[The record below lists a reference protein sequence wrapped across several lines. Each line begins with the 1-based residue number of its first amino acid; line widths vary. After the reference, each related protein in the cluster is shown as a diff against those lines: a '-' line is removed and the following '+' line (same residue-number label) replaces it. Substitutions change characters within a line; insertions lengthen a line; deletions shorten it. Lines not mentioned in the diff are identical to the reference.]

1 MNPMMM
7 GMQGMQG
14 MQPMMMN
21 PMMGMNPMMVM
32 NPMMGM
38 GMPTMAPTAA
48 ASDPAAVAVETA
60 KTIDPRIKRL
70 CNDFRCDEKTTQQ
83 LQEVMLS
90 REDFDED
97 LQALQLVME
106 RDVSKGRKPSEAL
119 RTHIRNLK
127 TNRFHGKDL
136 LNPEIW
142 NLACKYDL
150 DDRVLNKLMTTLK
163 AREATRKE
171 DLAKLT
177 ERLGKCESKPHGPG
191 LLMSLLQGLEDTG
204 RLPSPPR
211 YLGGSGRPHAAPLP
225 G

>member
-1 MNPMMM
+1 
-7 GMQGMQG
+7 
-14 MQPMMMN
+14 
-21 PMMGMNPMMVM
+21 M

-38 GMPTMAPTAA
+38 GMPATMGTPAA
-48 ASDPAAVAVETA
+48 ADSATVSVEAA

-70 CNDFRCDEKTTQQ
+70 CNDFRCDDKTMQQ
-83 LQEVMLS
+83 LNEVMLT

-106 RDVSKGRKPSEAL
+106 RDVNKGKKPSEAL

-142 NLACKYDL
+142 GLACKYDL

-163 AREATRKE
+163 AREATRE
-171 DLAKLT
+171 DDLKNLAD
-177 ERLGKCESKPHGPG
+177 RLSRCDSKPHGPG
-191 LLMSLLQGLEDTG
+191 LLMSLLQGLE
-204 RLPSPPR
+204 
-211 YLGGSGRPHAAPLP
+211 
-225 G
+225 